1 MEPAA
6 RLPVDD
12 LAEAAAALA
21 QGHTDPEALL
31 EACLARLSAH
41 NPALNAIIAM
51 DLPAAR
57 AAASAAAARRRAGQA
72 LGPLDGVPFTV
83 KDNLYAAGF
92 GATWGSRLFRDFAP
106 GVDDL
111 CVARLRAGGAV
122 LVGKTN
128 TPEFALAV
136 HTTNP
141 VFGTTRNPWNTA
153 LVPAGSSGGA
163 AAAVAAGM
171 APLAIGTD
179 AGGSIRL
186 PASFTGISG
195 FKPSTGRIP
204 RLHGFPPLSLD
215 YQAIG
220 VMARDVAGI
229 RLAMAVLA
237 GGDARDRASLAFG
250 VLEGAPL
257 APGTRAQL
265 VMEAGGEGVDPAVAA
280 LVRDAASVLVAL
292 GCTMTEGALPGD
304 ATQLRDVSAVLSA
317 VGVARVVEAHQ
328 GWRDAVTPPI
338 RATAERGLAISAT
351 DYARAQDG
359 LAAWRAA
366 VGAAMGDDDVLV
378 TPTCPAPPW
387 PIESGPPATVG
398 GRQAGPRMPVAFT
411 AFANAMGWPAISV
424 PCGLSPEGLPIG
436 LHIIGRYGEDA
447 RVLALAEAF
456 QQRTA
461 WHKARPP
468 LGETP

>member
-1 MEPAA
+1 
-6 RLPVDD
+6 
-12 LAEAAAALA
+12 
-21 QGHTDPEALL
+21 
-31 EACLARLSAH
+31 
-41 NPALNAIIAM
+41 
-51 DLPAAR
+51 
-57 AAASAAAARRRAGQA
+57 
-72 LGPLDGVPFTV
+72 
-83 KDNLYAAGF
+83 
-92 GATWGSRLFRDFAP
+92 
-106 GVDDL
+106 
-111 CVARLRAGGAV
+111 
-122 LVGKTN
+122 
-128 TPEFALAV
+128 
-136 HTTNP
+136 
-141 VFGTTRNPWNTA
+141 
-153 LVPAGSSGGA
+153 
-163 AAAVAAGM
+163 
-171 APLAIGTD
+171 
-179 AGGSIRL
+179 
-186 PASFTGISG
+186 
-195 FKPSTGRIP
+195 
-204 RLHGFPPLSLD
+204 
-215 YQAIG
+215 
-220 VMARDVAGI
+220 MARDVAGI

-250 VLEGAPL
+250 MLEGAPL
-257 APGTRAQL
+257 APGTRARL

-280 LVRDAASVLVAL
+280 LVRDAASVLATL

-338 RATAERGLAISAT
+338 RAAAERGLAISAT

-387 PIESGPPATVG
+387 PIESGPPAMPG
-398 GRQAGPRMPVAFT
+398 GREARPRMPVPFT
-411 AFANAMGWPAISV
+411 ALANAMGWPAISI

>member
-1 MEPAA
+1 MEPVPAP
-6 RLPVDD
+6 PVDD
-12 LAEAAAALA
+12 LAEAASALA
-21 QGHTDPEALL
+21 EGRTTPETLL
-31 EACLARLSAH
+31 EACLARLEAH
-41 NPALNAIIAM
+41 NPELNAIIAM

-57 AAASAAAARRRAGQA
+57 AAAAESGARRRAGKA
-72 LGPLDGVPFTV
+72 IGPLDGVPFTV

-92 GATWGSRLFRDFAP
+92 GATWGSRLFRDFVP

-111 CVARLRAGGAV
+111 CVARLRAAGAV

-136 HTTNP
+136 HTSNP
-141 VFGTTRNPWNTA
+141 VFGTTRNPWNPA
-153 LVPAGSSGGA
+153 MVPAGSSGGA

-186 PASFTGISG
+186 PAAFTGLSG

-204 RLHGFPPLSLD
+204 RLHGFPALSLD

-220 VMARDVAGI
+220 VMARDVAGL
-229 RLAMAVLA
+229 RLAMHVLA

-250 VLEGAPL
+250 PLDASAP
-257 APGTRAQL
+257 AGGTRIRL
-265 VMEAGGEGVDPAVAA
+265 VMQAGGEGTDPAVAA
-280 LVRDAASVLVAL
+280 LLCSAAAVLAEA
-292 GCTMTEGALPGD
+292 GCTIAEGDMPGD
-304 ATQLRDVSAVLSA
+304 ATALRDFSAVLSA
-317 VGVARVVEAHQ
+317 VGVARVVQAHE
-328 GWRDAVTPPI
+328 GWQDLVTPAI
-338 RATAERGLAISAT
+338 RAVAERGLALSGI
-351 DYARAQDG
+351 DYARAHDG
-359 LAAWRAA
+359 LAAWRAS
-366 VGAAMGDDDVLV
+366 VGAAMGDDDILV
-378 TPTCPAPPW
+378 TPTCPTPPW

-398 GRQAGPRMPVAFT
+398 GQPAGPRMPVAFT
-411 AFANAMGWPAISV
+411 AFANAMGWPAISI
-424 PCGLSPEGLPIG
+424 PCGLSPDGLPIG
-436 LHIIGRYGEDA
+436 LHLIGRYGEDA

>member
-1 MEPAA
+1 MEPAPA
-6 RLPVDD
+6 LPVDD

-21 QGHTDPEALL
+21 EGRTDPEALL
-31 EACLARLSAH
+31 DACLARLAAH
-41 NPALNAIIAM
+41 NPGLNAVIAM

-57 AAASAAAARRRAGQA
+57 TAAAEAAARRRAGQA

-92 GATWGSRLFRDFAP
+92 GATWGSRLFQDFAP

-111 CVARLRAGGAV
+111 CVARLRAAGAV

-136 HTTNP
+136 HTSNP
-141 VFGTTRNPWNTA
+141 VFGTTRNPWDPA

-163 AAAVAAGM
+163 AAAVAVGM

-186 PASFTGISG
+186 PAAFTGLSG

-229 RLAMAVLA
+229 RLAMGILA
-237 GGDARDRASLAFG
+237 GGDPRDRASLAFG
-250 VLEGAPL
+250 PLGAP
-257 APGTRAQL
+257 PPGGTRIRL
-265 VMEAGGEGVDPAVAA
+265 VMQAGGEGTDAAVAA
-280 LVRDAASVLVAL
+280 LVRDAAAVLAEA
-292 GCTMTEGALPGD
+292 GCTIAGGDMPGD
-304 ATQLRDVSAVLSA
+304 ATALRDVSAVLSA
-317 VGVARVVEAHQ
+317 VGVARVVQAHE
-328 GWRDAVTPPI
+328 GWRDAVTPAI
-338 RATAERGLAISAT
+338 RSVAERGMTLSGI

-359 LAAWRAA
+359 LAAWRAS
-366 VGAAMGDDDVLV
+366 VGAAMGDDDILV

-398 GRQAGPRMPVAFT
+398 GLQAGPRMPVAFT
-411 AFANAMGWPAISV
+411 AFANAMGWPAISIS
-424 PCGLSPEGLPIG
+424 CGLSPEGLPIG
-436 LHIIGRYGEDA
+436 LHLIGRYGEDA

-461 WHKARPP
+461 WHKARPN